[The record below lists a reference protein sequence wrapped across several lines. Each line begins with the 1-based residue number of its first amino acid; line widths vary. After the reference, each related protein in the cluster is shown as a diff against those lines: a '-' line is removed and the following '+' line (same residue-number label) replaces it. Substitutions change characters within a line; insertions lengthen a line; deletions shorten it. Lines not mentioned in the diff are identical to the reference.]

1 MLEVTA
7 NITLAAWEI
16 ELNGIRSSGNGGQ
29 RTNKVETGIHLRFDI
44 RKSTLPPDYKERLL
58 RFSNNNITPDGV
70 VIIKANSFRTQ
81 LMNKEDALKRLKD
94 LIIAGTTIQK
104 HRRATK
110 PSRNAKRK
118 RVDEKKKV
126 GQNKALR
133 KRVSDY

>member
-1 MLEVTA
+1 MLDITP
-7 NITLAAWEI
+7 NISLAAWEI

-29 RTNKVETGIHLRFDI
+29 RTNKVETGIHLRFNI
-44 RKSTLPPDYKERLL
+44 ITSSLPSHYKERLL
-58 RFSNNNITPDGV
+58 CFSNNNITSDGV
-70 VIIKANSFRTQ
+70 VNIKANSFRTQ
-81 LMNKEDALKRLKD
+81 VMNKEDALKRLKD

-126 GQNKALR
+126 GSNKLLR